1 VGTRFDRDRDS
12 AGLGTPVYWA
22 VLGLIIE
29 RPSYGYELVQRL
41 ERTYGDLLTL
51 SSASQIYKALDT
63 LTGKGLIEQLPE
75 PNETRQPKPHYR
87 ATAAGVRVYEERLIA
102 QVAEDG
108 RRSRVFALEL
118 AVLPPQAALTVL
130 DGYEQ
135 ACLEHASRE
144 APCVRAG
151 TDDGDSDKTG
161 LAAEDRHGGT
171 TGSAARGRRGGGRAG
186 TLADR
191 LAAEETRLTSQAR
204 LPWIEYA
211 RRELTALL
219 EERAGR
225 Q

>member
-1 VGTRFDRDRDS
+1 MGARFDRDRDS

-41 ERTYGDLLTL
+41 ERTYGQLLTL
-51 SSASQIYKALDT
+51 SSPSQIYRALDT
-63 LTGKGLIEQLPE
+63 LADKGLIERVPE
-75 PNETRQPKPHYR
+75 SPATRQPKPHYR
-87 ATAAGVRVYEERLIA
+87 ATPAGVQLFQERLIA
-102 QVAEDG
+102 QVAEDS

-118 AVLPPQAALTVL
+118 AALSPQAALSVL

-135 ACLEHASRE
+135 ACLAHAAKES
-144 APCVRAG
+144 PCTR
-151 TDDGDSDKTG
+151 
-161 LAAEDRHGGT
+161 EDRS
-171 TGSAARGRRGGGRAG
+171 GSGAKHAC
-186 TLADR
+186 TLAER

-211 RRELTALL
+211 RRELTAALA
-219 EERAGR
+219 ERNRR